1 MQQQRI
7 SSAMRNNAKNN
18 ISSRESV
25 EAGGGQRDTNSL
37 RSSGSIVV
45 GKKMTIQSKNSGN
58 VAASDYQSSTL
69 NAQSNPVMKVQAKTQ
84 TNPNSDINRQL
95 TEPDVTGY

>member
-1 MQQQRI
+1 M
-7 SSAMRNNAKNN
+7 
-18 ISSRESV
+18 
-25 EAGGGQRDTNSL
+25 
-37 RSSGSIVV
+37 
-45 GKKMTIQSKNSGN
+45 
-58 VAASDYQSSTL
+58 AASDYQSSTL